1 MSIKI
6 ENIAPLTTME
16 ECYAELL
23 SYVAAKG
30 KIAPLMQYAV
40 EDEFGRGSVMTE
52 RVTQAQITT
61 IDGLN
66 AWKERVAMN
75 NGIEYNI
82 PLYTSMSETMYMVN
96 VTGNGVLKDLIML
109 PVTGDAVTV
118 YEFND
123 KVDGEVSI
131 RLGMILQNSASKLR
145 DHTTNH
151 MAARERQQLHVRA
164 STIK

>member
-23 SYVAAKG
+23 SYVAAKS

-109 PVTGDAVTV
+109 PVTGDAFTV

-145 DHTTNH
+145 DHITNH
-151 MAARERQQLHVRA
+151 LAARERQQLHVRA